1 MQYSPASAGKHPFT
15 PAAGVKTPAGAQH
28 VAILLG
34 GTVANAGAP
43 ALIVED
49 VTVTFG
55 GLRAL
60 DEVSLSVAPGEI
72 TGVIGPNGAGKT
84 TLFNVVSGFVSPDE
98 GRIVLDGRPRRRL
111 RPHQLAKLGVGRTLQ
126 GIGLWSQLTVL
137 ENVMAGA
144 QVSARAG
151 LGAALL
157 GVPRSSRDERRL
169 AARAQSL
176 LDELHV
182 GDVAGRL
189 PRRCRT
195 RSRSGSP
202 WPAPWSPSRAC
213 CSSTSPRAACSDA
226 ELASLGELLHEL
238 AKRMA
243 IVLVEHHMDLVMSV
257 CDRVVV
263 LDAGRVIAEGT
274 PDEVKGDPL
283 VTAAYL
289 GGDVEPV
296 GAGGSGDG
304 GPHDAVR

>member
-1 MQYSPASAGKHPFT
+1 
-15 PAAGVKTPAGAQH
+15 
-28 VAILLG
+28 
-34 GTVANAGAP
+34 VANAGAP

-111 RPHQLAKLGVGRTLQ
+111 RPHQLVKLGVGRTLQ

-157 GVPRSSRDERRL
+157 GVSRSSRDERRL

-176 LDELHV
+176 LDELQV

-189 PRRCRT
+189 PPTLPYAIQKRVALART
-195 RSRSGSP
+195 LVAEPTLLLLDEPASGL
-202 WPAPWSPSRAC
+202 
-213 CSSTSPRAACSDA
+213 SDA
-226 ELASLGELLHEL
+226 ELASLGRLLREL

-263 LDAGRVIAEGT
+263 LDTGSVIAEGT
-274 PDEVKGDPL
+274 PDEVKGNPL

-289 GGDVEPV
+289 GGEVETV
-296 GAGGSGDG
+296 GGGSDG
-304 GPHDAVR
+304 GGPTDAGR